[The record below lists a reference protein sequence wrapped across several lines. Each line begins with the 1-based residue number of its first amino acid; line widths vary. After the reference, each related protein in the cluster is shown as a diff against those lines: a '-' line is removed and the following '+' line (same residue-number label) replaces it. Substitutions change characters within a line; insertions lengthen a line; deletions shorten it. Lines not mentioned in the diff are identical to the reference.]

1 MVAQVI
7 VSPLNNVKNR
17 MVLYKVMNAI
27 FAPNMKNIGKEN
39 VSLTVTHM
47 NISTRDIAIAKMDI
61 TGLKVNVNQ
70 SVMICNTGMVKNV
83 FANKGMA
90 VIILENANI
99 AQINHTMK
107 SVFAWKGIN
116 GYKNNGPVLR
126 FVDIMRYGTENDVN
140 VKKVTVDTLME
151 NVNIA
156 PKDLL
161 AVVINVIA
169 LRDINGLIASGIVEN
184 IVESIKY
191 GMENNVFVKRDT
203 EDIKITASLA
213 LYTQIVLMENVFAKM
228 DINGLKA
235 NGNVIN
241 TVEKMKNGMEN
252 IVFVSMDILIWM
264 ASVNNVHHTLAS
276 LMENASV
283 NTIIF
288 GTLANGLVTLIYLH
302 ALHDQLGT
310 RRN

>member
-1 MVAQVI
+1 MINVI
-7 VSPLNNVKNR
+7 ALRDTDGSIVYGI
-17 MVLYKVMNAI
+17 VL
-27 FAPNMKNIGKEN
+27 
-39 VSLTVTHM
+39 LTVDT
-47 NISTRDIAIAKMDI
+47 T
-61 TGLKVNVNQ
+61 
-70 SVMICNTGMVKNV
+70 
-83 FANKGMA
+83 
-90 VIILENANI
+90 
-99 AQINHTMK
+99 
-107 SVFAWKGIN
+107 
-116 GYKNNGPVLR
+116 
-126 FVDIMRYGTENDVN
+126 RYGTENDVN

>member
-1 MVAQVI
+1 
-7 VSPLNNVKNR
+7 
-17 MVLYKVMNAI
+17 
-27 FAPNMKNIGKEN
+27 
-39 VSLTVTHM
+39 
-47 NISTRDIAIAKMDI
+47 MD
-61 TGLKVNVNQ
+61 T
-70 SVMICNTGMVKNV
+70 T
-83 FANKGMA
+83 
-90 VIILENANI
+90 
-99 AQINHTMK
+99 
-107 SVFAWKGIN
+107 
-116 GYKNNGPVLR
+116 
-126 FVDIMRYGTENDVN
+126 RYGTENDVN

-169 LRDINGLIASGIVEN
+169 LRDTDGSIVYGIVEN

-252 IVFVSMDILIWM
+252 IVFVSMDILI
-264 ASVNNVHHTLAS
+264 
-276 LMENASV
+276 
-283 NTIIF
+283 
-288 GTLANGLVTLIYLH
+288 
-302 ALHDQLGT
+302 
-310 RRN
+310 

>member
-27 FAPNMKNIGKEN
+27 SAPNMKNIGKEN

-70 SVMICNTGMVKNV
+70 SVMIGNTGMVKNV

-126 FVDIMRYGTENDVN
+126 FVDITRYGTENDVN

>member
-1 MVAQVI
+1 
-7 VSPLNNVKNR
+7 
-17 MVLYKVMNAI
+17 
-27 FAPNMKNIGKEN
+27 
-39 VSLTVTHM
+39 
-47 NISTRDIAIAKMDI
+47 
-61 TGLKVNVNQ
+61 
-70 SVMICNTGMVKNV
+70 
-83 FANKGMA
+83 
-90 VIILENANI
+90 
-99 AQINHTMK
+99 
-107 SVFAWKGIN
+107 
-116 GYKNNGPVLR
+116 
-126 FVDIMRYGTENDVN
+126 MRYGTENDVN

-252 IVFVSMDILIWM
+252 IVFVSMDILI
-264 ASVNNVHHTLAS
+264 
-276 LMENASV
+276 
-283 NTIIF
+283 
-288 GTLANGLVTLIYLH
+288 
-302 ALHDQLGT
+302 
-310 RRN
+310 

>member
-1 MVAQVI
+1 MVINVI
-7 VSPLNNVKNR
+7 ALRDTDGSIVYGI
-17 MVLYKVMNAI
+17 VL
-27 FAPNMKNIGKEN
+27 
-39 VSLTVTHM
+39 LTVDT
-47 NISTRDIAIAKMDI
+47 T
-61 TGLKVNVNQ
+61 
-70 SVMICNTGMVKNV
+70 
-83 FANKGMA
+83 
-90 VIILENANI
+90 
-99 AQINHTMK
+99 
-107 SVFAWKGIN
+107 
-116 GYKNNGPVLR
+116 
-126 FVDIMRYGTENDVN
+126 RYGMENDVN

-252 IVFVSMDILIWM
+252 IVFVSMDILI
-264 ASVNNVHHTLAS
+264 
-276 LMENASV
+276 
-283 NTIIF
+283 
-288 GTLANGLVTLIYLH
+288 
-302 ALHDQLGT
+302 
-310 RRN
+310 

>member
-1 MVAQVI
+1 MRYGTENDV
-7 VSPLNNVKNR
+7 NVK
-17 MVLYKVMNAI
+17 KVTVDTLM
-27 FAPNMKNIGKEN
+27 EN
-39 VSLTVTHM
+39 VNIAPKDLLAVVINVIALRDTDGSIVYGIVLLTVDT
-47 NISTRDIAIAKMDI
+47 TRYGTEND
-61 TGLKVNVNQ
+61 VNVKK
-70 SVMICNTGMVKNV
+70 VTVDTLMENV
-83 FANKGMA
+83 
-90 VIILENANI
+90 NI
-99 AQINHTMK
+99 APKDLLAVVINVIALRDTDG
-107 SVFAWKGIN
+107 SIVYGI
-116 GYKNNGPVLR
+116 VLLT
-126 FVDIMRYGTENDVN
+126 VDTTRYGTENDVNVKKVTVDTLMENVNIAPKDLLAVVINVIALRDTDGSIVYGIVLLTVDTTRYGTENDVN

-252 IVFVSMDILIWM
+252 IVFVSMDILI
-264 ASVNNVHHTLAS
+264 
-276 LMENASV
+276 
-283 NTIIF
+283 
-288 GTLANGLVTLIYLH
+288 
-302 ALHDQLGT
+302 
-310 RRN
+310 

>member
-1 MVAQVI
+1 
-7 VSPLNNVKNR
+7 
-17 MVLYKVMNAI
+17 
-27 FAPNMKNIGKEN
+27 
-39 VSLTVTHM
+39 
-47 NISTRDIAIAKMDI
+47 MDI
-61 TGLKVNVNQ
+61 T
-70 SVMICNTGMVKNV
+70 
-83 FANKGMA
+83 
-90 VIILENANI
+90 
-99 AQINHTMK
+99 
-107 SVFAWKGIN
+107 
-116 GYKNNGPVLR
+116 
-126 FVDIMRYGTENDVN
+126 RYGTENDVN

-252 IVFVSMDILIWM
+252 IVFVSMDILI
-264 ASVNNVHHTLAS
+264 
-276 LMENASV
+276 
-283 NTIIF
+283 
-288 GTLANGLVTLIYLH
+288 
-302 ALHDQLGT
+302 
-310 RRN
+310 

>member
-1 MVAQVI
+1 MVINVI
-7 VSPLNNVKNR
+7 ALRDTDGSIVYGI
-17 MVLYKVMNAI
+17 VL
-27 FAPNMKNIGKEN
+27 
-39 VSLTVTHM
+39 LTVDT
-47 NISTRDIAIAKMDI
+47 T
-61 TGLKVNVNQ
+61 
-70 SVMICNTGMVKNV
+70 
-83 FANKGMA
+83 
-90 VIILENANI
+90 
-99 AQINHTMK
+99 
-107 SVFAWKGIN
+107 
-116 GYKNNGPVLR
+116 
-126 FVDIMRYGTENDVN
+126 RYGTENDVN

-252 IVFVSMDILIWM
+252 IVFVSMDILI
-264 ASVNNVHHTLAS
+264 
-276 LMENASV
+276 
-283 NTIIF
+283 
-288 GTLANGLVTLIYLH
+288 
-302 ALHDQLGT
+302 
-310 RRN
+310 

>member
-1 MVAQVI
+1 
-7 VSPLNNVKNR
+7 
-17 MVLYKVMNAI
+17 
-27 FAPNMKNIGKEN
+27 
-39 VSLTVTHM
+39 
-47 NISTRDIAIAKMDI
+47 
-61 TGLKVNVNQ
+61 
-70 SVMICNTGMVKNV
+70 
-83 FANKGMA
+83 
-90 VIILENANI
+90 
-99 AQINHTMK
+99 
-107 SVFAWKGIN
+107 
-116 GYKNNGPVLR
+116 
-126 FVDIMRYGTENDVN
+126 MRYGTENDVNVKKVTVDTLMENVNIAPKDLLAVVINVIALRDTDGSIVYGIVLLTVDTTRYGMENDVNVKKVTVDTLMENVNIAPKDLLAVVINVIALRDTDGSIVYGIVLLTVDTTRYGTENNVSVKTIMVDTLMENVNSVLKDLLGLEISVIVLRDTDGLIVYGIVLLTVGITRYGMENDVN

-252 IVFVSMDILIWM
+252 IVFVSMDILI
-264 ASVNNVHHTLAS
+264 
-276 LMENASV
+276 
-283 NTIIF
+283 
-288 GTLANGLVTLIYLH
+288 
-302 ALHDQLGT
+302 
-310 RRN
+310 

>member
-1 MVAQVI
+1 
-7 VSPLNNVKNR
+7 
-17 MVLYKVMNAI
+17 
-27 FAPNMKNIGKEN
+27 
-39 VSLTVTHM
+39 
-47 NISTRDIAIAKMDI
+47 MDI
-61 TGLKVNVNQ
+61 T
-70 SVMICNTGMVKNV
+70 
-83 FANKGMA
+83 
-90 VIILENANI
+90 
-99 AQINHTMK
+99 
-107 SVFAWKGIN
+107 
-116 GYKNNGPVLR
+116 
-126 FVDIMRYGTENDVN
+126 RYGTENDVNVKKVTVDTLMENVNIVPKDLLAVVINVIALRDTDGSIVYGIVLLTVDTTRYGTENNVSVKTIMVDTLMENVNSALKDLLGLEISAIALRDTDGLIVYGIVLLTVDTTRYGMENDAN

-169 LRDINGLIASGIVEN
+169 LRDTDGSIVYGIVEN

-252 IVFVSMDILIWM
+252 IVFVSMDILI
-264 ASVNNVHHTLAS
+264 
-276 LMENASV
+276 
-283 NTIIF
+283 
-288 GTLANGLVTLIYLH
+288 
-302 ALHDQLGT
+302 
-310 RRN
+310 

>member
-27 FAPNMKNIGKEN
+27 SAPNMKNIGKEN

-70 SVMICNTGMVKNV
+70 SVMIGNTGMVKNV